1 MHKEKVGPPHST
13 WGSTPPDFVAQRTA
27 MLYHS
32 TGILTFLRTSAKFD
46 FGVAFMPKNK
56 TFGAEVG
63 GGNLAISRK
72 IPKERQ
78 DAAWKF
84 IEWMTSTENAAQWSL
99 ASGYVATRK
108 SAYEVPAMKEFLVK
122 DSRYLVARDQL
133 QYAAGKMMAPNFQ
146 KIREILKKQLD
157 DAVDAKVNPKE
168 AMATVQKQVEAV
180 IKR

>member
-1 MHKEKVGPPHST
+1 
-13 WGSTPPDFVAQRTA
+13 
-27 MLYHS
+27 
-32 TGILTFLRTSAKFD
+32 
-46 FGVAFMPKNK
+46 K

-84 IEWMTSTENAAQWSL
+84 IEWMTSSGNAAQWSL

-108 SAYEVPAMKEFLVK
+108 SAYEVPAMKEFLAK

-133 QYAAGKMMAPNFQ
+133 QYAAGKVMAPNFQ

-157 DAVDAKVNPKE
+157 DAVDGKVSPKE

>member
-1 MHKEKVGPPHST
+1 MKS
-13 WGSTPPDFVAQRTA
+13 SLTA
-27 MLYHS
+27 DS
-32 TGILTFLRTSAKFD
+32 TGVVAERRLPLRGLVLATTWRFRLR
-46 FGVAFMPKNK
+46 
-56 TFGAEVG
+56 G
-63 GGNLAISRK
+63 GGNLALSRK

-84 IEWMTSTENAAQWSL
+84 IEWMTSAENAAQRSI
-99 ASGYVATRK
+99 ASGYIATRK
-108 SAYEVPAMKEFLVK
+108 SAYEIPAMKEFLTK
-122 DSRYLVARDQL
+122 DPRYLVARDQS

-157 DAVDAKVNPKE
+157 DAVDGKVSARE